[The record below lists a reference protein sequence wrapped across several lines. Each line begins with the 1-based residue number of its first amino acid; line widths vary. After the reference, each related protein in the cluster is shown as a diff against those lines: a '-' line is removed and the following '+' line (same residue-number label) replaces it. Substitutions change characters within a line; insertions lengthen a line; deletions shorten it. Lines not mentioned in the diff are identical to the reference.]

1 MTSLL
6 MQATPEKRI
15 VMTKPLESSNLQLDV
30 DLNQDYVDLNKVSTM
45 QALEQKLQTEQK
57 ISEFYRNSAFEKS
70 SDRMS
75 PAYQL

>member
-30 DLNQDYVDLNKVSTM
+30 DLNQDYVDLNKVSSM
-45 QALEQKLQTEQK
+45 QAFENKL
-57 ISEFYRNSAFEKS
+57 
-70 SDRMS
+70 
-75 PAYQL
+75 